1 MRTFRDLVLRR
12 NRKAG
17 GRTAVAGSSPPST
30 TEARPG
36 MPRDDSAAS
45 VALTEESSVNGGR
58 ELLDSPPPPTAARPP
73 RAMPAA
79 STEGS
84 CRDSLGGGEDELAA
98 ELGFSEDSAANS
110 SAKSSDMIAPTSM
123 IVRVQPDG
131 SARSVNGK
139 VVGGPR
145 SAGVPK
151 SISALRTVFGSSR
164 HSSRSMRS
172 GSVDHTG
179 TGMERLS
186 IDGDGRP
193 PPLAE
198 RKQTRSKRGLLPGSG
213 HTLETGAGGMPL
225 AASEAGPLASTE
237 SNNASSS
244 AAAARKSRASRLSA
258 LSSMGLTTGEG
269 VMVLTEASQLYMQ
282 VGASSKPGSEPVPP
296 GQPGDARET
305 QKENQDSYCVHA
317 PFAGRP
323 NNLLAAV
330 FDGHGAVGRPISN
343 CIRDML
349 PTLLER
355 ELDGNAPP
363 PAGAAGSSTC
373 AAADHAK
380 RVAALIGAFAEAE
393 AVLYDEDRRIDHVFS
408 GTTAVM
414 AWMTGQQ
421 DLYCAWAGDSRCI
434 LGRRLPP
441 AIPGGKD
448 RFAAI
453 ECTFDHKPGRLDEKR
468 RIKAAGGRVARWRK
482 NIGPERVWL
491 PRDWLPGLAMT
502 RSVGDTVLSDYGV
515 EPRPD
520 VTYTRLQTND
530 SFLVLAS
537 DGVWEFMPSQEVAD
551 FVGRLRREGVAP
563 KEAADA
569 LVRESV
575 RRWRRNEVVVDDTTA
590 VIIYLDA
597 AGQPAS
603 PTGHSTS
610 MDWGSLGSDED
621 LDLSAPRSTLAKLFG
636 KASAPAGT
644 RPAQLDAAGKLLPFT
659 PKHEE
664 VIHGQG

>member
-1 MRTFRDLVLRR
+1 MRTFRDIVLRR
-12 NRKAG
+12 NRKVSSRPPAAAPSP
-17 GRTAVAGSSPPST
+17 TLTHGS
-30 TEARPG
+30 RPV
-36 MPRDDSAAS
+36 MRRDESAAS
-45 VALTEESSVNGGR
+45 VALTEDSSTNGGR
-58 ELLDSPPPPTAARPP
+58 EPLDSPPPPTSARPP
-73 RAMPAA
+73 RATPAA
-79 STEGS
+79 STEGGG
-84 CRDSLGGGEDELAA
+84 RGGLVGGEDELGA

-110 SAKSSDMIAPTSM
+110 SAKSADMMAPTSM
-123 IVRVQPDG
+123 VVRVQPDG
-131 SARSVNGK
+131 SARGMNGK
-139 VVGGPR
+139 VINGQRTP
-145 SAGVPK
+145 SVPK
-151 SISALRTVFGSSR
+151 SISALRNVFGGSR

-172 GSVDHTG
+172 GSVDHTASG
-179 TGMERLS
+179 VERLS

-193 PPLAE
+193 SPASE
-198 RKQTRSKRGLLPGSG
+198 RKQQRSKRPLLSGSG
-213 HTLETGAGGMPL
+213 HALETGAGGVSL
-225 AASEAGPLASTE
+225 AASEARSLASME
-237 SNNASSS
+237 SGNTSSA

-258 LSSMGLTTGEG
+258 LSSMGINTGEG
-269 VMVLTEASQLYMQ
+269 VMVLTEASQLRVQ

-323 NNLLAAV
+323 DNLLAAV
-330 FDGHGAVGRPISN
+330 FDGHGAVGRPISH
-343 CIRDML
+343 CIRDVL
-349 PTLLER
+349 PALLER
-355 ELDGNAPP
+355 ELDGSAPP
-363 PAGAAGSSTC
+363 TSTAGPSTPPT
-373 AAADHAK
+373 ADHAR
-380 RVAALIGAFAEAE
+380 RVAALIGTFAEAE

-448 RFAAI
+448 RFTAI
-453 ECTFDHKPGRLDEKR
+453 DCTFDHKPGRLDEKR

-590 VIIYLDA
+590 VIVYIDA
-597 AGQPAS
+597 AGQASSPSGPAS
-603 PTGHSTS
+603 SV
-610 MDWGSLGSDED
+610 DWGSAGSDDD
-621 LDLSAPRSTLAKLFG
+621 LDMSAPRSTLAKLLG
-636 KASAPAGT
+636 KGAVPAGS
-644 RPAQLDAAGKLLPFT
+644 RPAQLDGAGKLLPFS
-659 PKHEE
+659 PKHED
-664 VIHGQG
+664 VNQGQG

>member
-1 MRTFRDLVLRR
+1 MVLRR

-17 GRTAVAGSSPPST
+17 GLPPAAASGPASTPGS
-30 TEARPG
+30 RPV
-36 MPRDDSAAS
+36 MRRDDSAGS
-45 VALTEESSVNGGR
+45 VALMEDSSTSGGR
-58 ELLDSPPPPTAARPP
+58 EPPDSPPPPTSARPP
-73 RAMPAA
+73 RAVPAV
-79 STEGS
+79 STDGG
-84 CRDSLGGGEDELAA
+84 GGGEDELCA
-98 ELGFSEDSAANS
+98 ELGFSEDSGANS
-110 SAKSSDMIAPTSM
+110 SAKSGDMVVPTSM

-139 VVGGPR
+139 VISGQR
-145 SAGVPK
+145 TASVPK
-151 SISALRTVFGSSR
+151 SISALRNVLGGSR
-164 HSSRSMRS
+164 HGSRSMRS
-172 GSVDHTG
+172 GSVDNTVPG
-179 TGMERLS
+179 SERLS

-193 PPLAE
+193 PPAAE
-198 RKQTRSKRGLLPGSG
+198 RRQARSKRPSG
-213 HTLETGAGGMPL
+213 QPLEAGAGGVSL
-225 AASEAGPLASTE
+225 AASEARSLASTE
-237 SNNASSS
+237 SNQNASA

-258 LSSMGLTTGEG
+258 LSSMGLNTGEG
-269 VMVLTEASQLYMQ
+269 VMALTEASQLLVQ

-305 QKENQDSYCVHA
+305 QKENQDAYCVHA

-323 NNLLAAV
+323 DQLLAAV
-330 FDGHGAVGRPISN
+330 FDGHGAVGRPISH
-343 CIRDML
+343 CTRDVL

-355 ELDGNAPP
+355 ELGGDPPGAATAAAAAPP
-363 PAGAAGSSTC
+363 PAT
-373 AAADHAK
+373 ADHAR
-380 RVAALIGAFAEAE
+380 RVAALVGSFIEAE
-393 AVLYDEDRRIDHVFS
+393 AVLCDEDRRIDHVFS

-453 ECTFDHKPGRLDEKR
+453 DCTFDHKPGRLDEKR

-520 VTYTRLQTND
+520 VTYTRLQAND

-590 VIIYLDA
+590 VIVYLDA
-597 AGQPAS
+597 AGRPAS
-603 PTGHSTS
+603 PTGHAASS
-610 MDWGSLGSDED
+610 MDWGSAGSDD
-621 LDLSAPRSTLAKLFG
+621 ALDVAAPRSTLAKLLG
-636 KASAPAGT
+636 KAAVPPGS
-644 RPAQLDAAGKLLPFT
+644 RPAQLDAAGKLLPFA
-659 PKHEE
+659 PKHED
-664 VIHGQG
+664 VNPGKG